1 MKRFLFGGKS
11 ACAVNCAQALFHFSL
26 RQEMLPVQLFQLIG
40 GVVRAE
46 PAIDEA
52 AREAPIPAVFVDHA
66 VHDAIDFKLHVYPPK
81 KTKYLQFRP
90 GAQHPGGCDYFAFS
104 RRTVLVVPRA
114 DAS

>member
-1 MKRFLFGGKS
+1 MSRGTS
-11 ACAVNCAQALFHFSL
+11 FSL
-26 RQEMLPVQLFQLIG
+26 SQEMPPVQLLQLIG

-46 PAIDEA
+46 PAIGEA
-52 AREAPIPAVFVDHA
+52 ARETPIPAVFVDQA
-66 VHDAIDFKLHVYPPK
+66 VHDAIDFCLHAYTIP

>member
-1 MKRFLFGGKS
+1 MTSEFYIRSVAAPGQFS
-11 ACAVNCAQALFHFSL
+11 FSL
-26 RQEMLPVQLFQLIG
+26 SQEMLPVQLFQLIG

-52 AREAPIPAVFVDHA
+52 AREAKIPAVFVDQA
-66 VHDAIDFKLHVYPPK
+66 VHDAIDFCLHACPLP

>member
-1 MKRFLFGGKS
+1 MTSEFYIRSVAAPGQFS
-11 ACAVNCAQALFHFSL
+11 FSL
-26 RQEMLPVQLFQLIG
+26 SQEMPPVQLFQLIG

-52 AREAPIPAVFVDHA
+52 ARDAPIPAVFVDQA
-66 VHDAIDFKLHVYPPK
+66 VHDAIDFCLHAYPPPR
-81 KTKYLQFRP
+81 THYLQFRP
-90 GAQHPGGCDYFAFS
+90 GAVRPGGCDYFAFS

>member
-1 MKRFLFGGKS
+1 MTSEFYIRSVAAPGQFS
-11 ACAVNCAQALFHFSL
+11 FSL
-26 RQEMLPVQLFQLIG
+26 SQEMLPVQLFQLIG

-52 AREAPIPAVFVDHA
+52 AREAKIPAVFVDQA
-66 VHDAIDFKLHVYPPK
+66 VHDAIDFCLYACPLPN
-81 KTKYLQFRP
+81 TKYLQVRP

>member
-1 MKRFLFGGKS
+1 MP
-11 ACAVNCAQALFHFSL
+11 
-26 RQEMLPVQLFQLIG
+26 PVQLFQFIS

-52 AREAPIPAVFVDHA
+52 ARDAPIPAVFVDQT
-66 VHDAIDFKLHVYPPK
+66 VHDAIDFCLHAYTLP

-90 GAQHPGGCDYFAFS
+90 GAVRPGGCNYFAFS

>member
-1 MKRFLFGGKS
+1 M
-11 ACAVNCAQALFHFSL
+11 CASTFSFSL
-26 RQEMLPVQLFQLIG
+26 RQEIPPEQLLEFFD

-52 AREAPIPAVFVDHA
+52 AREAKIPAVFVDQA
-66 VHDAIDFKLHVYPPK
+66 VHDAIDFCLYACPLP

>member
-1 MKRFLFGGKS
+1 MTSEFYIRSVAAPGQFS
-11 ACAVNCAQALFHFSL
+11 FSL
-26 RQEMLPVQLFQLIG
+26 SQEMPPVQLFQLIG

-66 VHDAIDFKLHVYPPK
+66 VHDAIDFCLHACPLP

-104 RRTVLVVPRA
+104 RRTGLVVPRA

>member
-1 MKRFLFGGKS
+1 MTSEFYIRSVAAPG
-11 ACAVNCAQALFHFSL
+11 QFSFSIS
-26 RQEMLPVQLFQLIG
+26 QEMPSVQLLQLIS

-52 AREAPIPAVFVDHA
+52 MRDAPIPAVFVDHT
-66 VHDAIDFKLHVYPPK
+66 VHDPIDFCPHACPLP

>member
-1 MKRFLFGGKS
+1 
-11 ACAVNCAQALFHFSL
+11 
-26 RQEMLPVQLFQLIG
+26 
-40 GVVRAE
+40 
-46 PAIDEA
+46 
-52 AREAPIPAVFVDHA
+52 VDQA
-66 VHDAIDFKLHVYPPK
+66 VHDAIDFCLYACPLP